1 MTLCNVIKVWH
12 CIKWFSLQKY
22 GVVQLFVLTY
32 VNKSDDLESSGLDIA
47 TFYYFAV
54 RITHWNICII
64 FENDIGDFTSML
76 YKLSTIVHLYIEFS
90 LARH

>member
-1 MTLCNVIKVWH
+1 ME
-12 CIKWFSLQKY
+12 
-22 GVVQLFVLTY
+22 LFNYLSFTY

-54 RITHWNICII
+54 RTTHLNICII

-76 YKLSTIVHLYIEFS
+76 SNT
-90 LARH
+90 

>member
-1 MTLCNVIKVWH
+1 ME
-12 CIKWFSLQKY
+12 
-22 GVVQLFVLTY
+22 LFNYLTFTY

-47 TFYYFAV
+47 TFYYFTV

-76 YKLSTIVHLYIEFS
+76 SNT
-90 LARH
+90 